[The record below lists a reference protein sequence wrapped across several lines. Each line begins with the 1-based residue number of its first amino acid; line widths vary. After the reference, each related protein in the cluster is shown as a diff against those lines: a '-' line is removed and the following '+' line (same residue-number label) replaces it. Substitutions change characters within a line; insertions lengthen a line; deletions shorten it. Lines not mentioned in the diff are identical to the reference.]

1 VTAAAAPRLYTP
13 EFLRA
18 CALHFMGA
26 MSLALFLL
34 FPLYVKALGGTET
47 TIGLVLG
54 VGMVASVSARPFVG
68 VLLDRLGRRR
78 VLVWAGIANVL
89 SWIPFLMLTSIG
101 PWLYVWTTIHDVV
114 WGALFA
120 AYFTYA
126 ADLAPPERR
135 AEGIA
140 MFGIAGMSANGL
152 APLLGERVIDAAGY
166 PAFFG
171 LAMVFGVIAVL
182 CSFGVPRLDRSVPHP
197 PPPSA
202 RDLVA
207 LARHPRLAPIM
218 LATALL
224 GIAINAAYMF
234 VAPFTRELGLARV
247 APFFAAYSAT
257 SVLIRLVGRRTLD
270 VLGPHRV
277 SGPGFVA
284 YAFGV
289 LGLGL
294 LPAVVGTFG
303 SLMLAAS
310 GIFCG
315 VGHGSLFPVLNA
327 LALSRGPAGKQ
338 GAVVGLHTAAIDAG
352 AVLGMPLCGLVAER
366 LGYPT
371 MWSLM
376 ALACFGGLVLMARD
390 ARVADERGVAA

>member
-1 VTAAAAPRLYTP
+1 MTAAAAPPLYTP

-18 CALHFMGA
+18 CVLHFTGA

-34 FPLYVKALGGTET
+34 FPLYVKSLGGTET
-47 TIGLVLG
+47 TIGFVLG

-89 SWIPFLMLTSIG
+89 SWVPFLVLASVG
-101 PWLYVWTTIHDVV
+101 PWLYVWTTVHDVV

-152 APLLGERVIDAAGY
+152 APLVGERVIDAAGY

-171 LAMVFGVIAVL
+171 LAMVFGAIAVV

-197 PPPSA
+197 TPPSA
-202 RDLVA
+202 RDLLA

-234 VAPFTRELGLARV
+234 VAPFTRGLGLARV

-257 SVLIRLVGRRTLD
+257 SVLIRLVGRRMLD
-270 VLGPHRV
+270 VRGPHRV
-277 SGPGFVA
+277 AGPGFVM
-284 YAFGV
+284 YAAGV
-289 LGLGL
+289 LGLAL
-294 LPAVVGTFG
+294 LPAVPATWTTLV
-303 SLMLAAS
+303 LAA
-310 GIFCG
+310 CG
-315 VGHGSLFPVLNA
+315 ASCGAGHGSLFPILNA
-327 LALSRGPAGKQ
+327 LAVSRGPVGKQ

-352 AVLGMPLCGLVAER
+352 AVLGMPLCGVVADR
-366 LGYPT
+366 VSYPV
-371 MWSLM
+371 MWSSM
-376 ALACFGGLVLMARD
+376 ALACLGGLVLMARD
-390 ARVADERGVAA
+390 RRVVERGVAA